1 MDQQT
6 GLKISPLFFGHCLPN
21 FKGRLFASYMRSI
34 IKEGGSVKACGTEIG
49 RLRDVAKPLAV
60 PKAGRVFKEVDTLF
74 TDKTGPGLD
83 RFDKGPWAFLQT
95 QGQGSVREVE
105 RVQALVS

>member
-34 IKEGGSVKACGTEIG
+34 IKEGGSVKASGQEIG

-60 PKAGRVFKEVDTLF
+60 PRAGKVFKEVETLF
-74 TDKTGPGLD
+74 TDRTKPGLD

-105 RVQALVS
+105 RVKSLVS

>member
-1 MDQQT
+1 
-6 GLKISPLFFGHCLPN
+6 
-21 FKGRLFASYMRSI
+21 MRSI
-34 IKEGGSVKACGTEIG
+34 IKEGGSVKAFGQEIG

-83 RFDKGPWAFLQT
+83 RFDKGP
-95 QGQGSVREVE
+95 
-105 RVQALVS
+105 

>member
-1 MDQQT
+1 
-6 GLKISPLFFGHCLPN
+6 
-21 FKGRLFASYMRSI
+21 MRSI
-34 IKEGGSVKACGTEIG
+34 IKEGGSVKAFGQEIG
-49 RLRDVAKPLAV
+49 RLRDVAKPLAL

-95 QGQGSVREVE
+95 QGQVSVREVE

>member
-34 IKEGGSVKACGTEIG
+34 IKEGGSVKAFGQEIG
-49 RLRDVAKPLAV
+49 RLRDVAKPLAL
-60 PKAGRVFKEVDTLF
+60 PTAGKVFKEVEALF

-105 RVQALVS
+105 RVQSLVS